1 VVDSLPVEDVS
12 PQKRRS
18 TRIVQAVPITV
29 AGVDALGQPFKE
41 RTTTVMVNCHG
52 CKYQSKHYVPKNST
66 IKLEIPR
73 TDASQPPRLL
83 QGRVVW
89 VQRPRAVRELFQIGL
104 EFEVAGNVWGIAFP
118 PEDWFPLPGEE
129 ASAPVAPASAPA
141 MSPSEFAIELDKI
154 SPAAE
159 TPAPTYT
166 GGPTASPAAPAPGNK
181 LHVVPP
187 PPATSAP
194 PPTQAPPASTAASP
208 QETQLATAKQMAKM
222 VEDAKST
229 LDKSLRREAQSAIND
244 EMTIVRQQLDVQ
256 LHDAV
261 EHAIKVSME
270 RVSESAVKKV
280 VQQAADRTNAIVE
293 DARKATEVS
302 AENLDARV
310 RQAVEQAVS
319 MAAEQAAQQ
328 AAQQAATH
336 NLKNAVE
343 EAVERVISEREAS
356 NPSLS
361 ILSSPEAAQQQLDQ
375 WKKSLEESAH
385 GVRSQTIEAAQADA
399 AAAKQR
405 WNEEFEAALSGATQT
420 VGQKINEATQAS
432 LEQAERDLADQQN
445 QVRASLDQS
454 IAGAQESIAQ
464 AEREFAERQS
474 GVQASLDEA
483 VASAQSRIADAERQA
498 VERHSGLGA
507 SLDQTVASAQERLA
521 QAERDVVERQS
532 GVQASLDKAVASA
545 QSRIADVERQAA
557 ERHSGLGASLDQTV
571 ASAQE
576 RLAQAERDV
585 VERQSSVRASL
596 DEAIS
601 AAQATIESLGSGLE
615 QERGKTEAAKADLQK
630 ASQATIEQTRR
641 NLEDVAAAQHQE
653 AVRRADLAIA
663 ERARQ
668 IEPVLQASAQ
678 QALDR
683 LSSELDQKLA
693 PKIDEAQRAASNL
706 SQAGQEAA
714 QLQTSIRQQ
723 VDQAA
728 GQAAQIEAMVREN
741 ARKVADDAAR
751 VQSATRDQV
760 QRESQQTV
768 EESLDRLRQETA
780 KVPAEFE
787 QNVRA
792 TLTKIEEEFEQK
804 SVGAQHETYEALSK
818 AADWYQKKAHTTMQS
833 SLEKAVEQS
842 TSSLRS
848 RAAEI
853 SSLVASELDH
863 YRRSYVEHSQAE
875 IEEAAKEIVSS
886 ERMKLGENA
895 EIAHAGFVD
904 RVQGVANTSLK
915 QFEEASSIAL
925 AKARADMDA
934 NRDGSLNEFQKTLEK
949 TMLQTVEHAQ
959 VHFQSQIG
967 PVIEALE
974 VNRQRQ
980 HQEWMSQL
988 KKSTE
993 ESIEQYKT
1001 RLENASNSW
1010 LLASA
1015 TTLGQHSQ
1023 AVLDT
1028 LAKAAEKRMRESVA
1042 GVLAGMGDTLKDRL
1056 MGISS
1061 GIAAETDEEEDD
1073 IPPSRK

>member
-1 VVDSLPVEDVS
+1 MVDSLPVEDVS

-141 MSPSEFAIELDKI
+141 MSPSEFAVELDKI

-159 TPAPTYT
+159 TPAPSYS
-166 GGPTASPAAPAPGNK
+166 GGPTASPAASAPANK
-181 LHVVPP
+181 LHVMPAPP
-187 PPATSAP
+187 PTSAP

-280 VQQAADRTNAIVE
+280 VQQAADRTNAIVA

-454 IAGAQESIAQ
+454 IAGAHESIAR

-483 VASAQSRIADAERQA
+483 VTSAQSRIADVERQA
-498 VERHSGLGA
+498 VERHAGLGA

-521 QAERDVVERQS
+521 QAERDVV
-532 GVQASLDKAVASA
+532 D
-545 QSRIADVERQAA
+545 
-557 ERHSGLGASLDQTV
+557 
-571 ASAQE
+571 
-576 RLAQAERDV
+576 
-585 VERQSSVRASL
+585 RQSSVRASL

-601 AAQATIESLGSGLE
+601 VAQVTIESLGSGLE
-615 QERGKTEAAKADLQK
+615 QERGKTEAAKADLQN
-630 ASQATIEQTRR
+630 AAQATVEQTRR

-678 QALDR
+678 QVLDR
-683 LSSELDQKLA
+683 LSGELDQKLA

-706 SQAGQEAA
+706 SQAGQEAK
-714 QLQTSIRQQ
+714 QLQTAIRQQ

-768 EESLDRLRQETA
+768 QETLDRLRQETA

-915 QFEEASSIAL
+915 QFEQASSIAL

-980 HQEWMSQL
+980 HEEWMSQL

>member
-1 VVDSLPVEDVS
+1 MVDSLPVEDAS

-66 IKLEIPR
+66 IKLEVPR
-73 TDASQPPRLL
+73 TDPSQPPRLL

-129 ASAPVAPASAPA
+129 ASAPVAPASTPA

-154 SPAAE
+154 SPAAQK
-159 TPAPTYT
+159 PAPAYSVE
-166 GGPTASPAAPAPGNK
+166 PSASPAAPAPANK
-181 LHVVPP
+181 LHVMPA
-187 PPATSAP
+187 PPATPALPPAP
-194 PPTQAPPASTAASP
+194 APPAPTAASP
-208 QETQLATAKQMAKM
+208 QETPLATAKQMAKM
-222 VEDAKST
+222 VEDAKAA
-229 LDKSLRREAQSAIND
+229 LDKSLRRDAQSAIND

-270 RVSESAVKKV
+270 RVSDSAVKKV

-293 DARKATEVS
+293 DARKATLVS
-302 AENLDARV
+302 AENLDAKV

-319 MAAEQAAQQ
+319 SAAEQAAQQ

-361 ILSSPEAAQQQLDQ
+361 ILSSPEIAQQQLDQ

-385 GVRSQTIEAAQADA
+385 GVRSRTIEAAQADA

-405 WNEEFEAALSGATQT
+405 WNEEFEAALSSGTQT

-432 LEQAERDLADQQN
+432 LEQAERDLAERHN

-454 IAGAQESIAQ
+454 IAGAQESMAQ
-464 AEREFAERQS
+464 TEREFAERQS
-474 GVQASLDEA
+474 GARASLDEA
-483 VASAQSRIADAERQA
+483 VASAQSRIADVERQA
-498 VERHSGLGA
+498 VERHSGLSA
-507 SLDQTVASAQERLA
+507 SLDQTVAGAQQRLA
-521 QAERDVVERQS
+521 QAERDVVERQ
-532 GVQASLDKAVASA
+532 G
-545 QSRIADVERQAA
+545 E
-557 ERHSGLGASLDQTV
+557 
-571 ASAQE
+571 
-576 RLAQAERDV
+576 
-585 VERQSSVRASL
+585 VRASL

-615 QERGKTEAAKADLQK
+615 QERGKTEAAKAELQN
-630 ASQATIEQTRR
+630 AAQATIEQTRR

-653 AVRRADLAIA
+653 AVRRADEAIA
-663 ERARQ
+663 ERTRQ
-668 IEPVLQASAQ
+668 IEPVLQVSAQ
-678 QALDR
+678 QVLDR
-683 LSSELDQKLA
+683 LTSELDQKLA
-693 PKIDEAQRAASNL
+693 PKIDEAQQAASNL
-706 SQAGQEAA
+706 SQAGHKAA
-714 QLQTSIRQQ
+714 QLQTAIRQQ

-728 GQAAQIEAMVREN
+728 EQAAQIEAMVREN
-741 ARKVADDAAR
+741 ARKVADEAAR

-768 EESLDRLRQETA
+768 QESLDRLRQETA

-818 AADWYQKKAHTTMQS
+818 AADWYQKKAHTTMQL
-833 SLEKAVEQS
+833 SLEKAVDQS

-875 IEEAAKEIVSS
+875 IEEAAKEIVSH

-895 EIAHAGFVD
+895 EMAHAGFVD

-925 AKARADMDA
+925 AKARADMEA

-949 TMLQTVEHAQ
+949 SMLQSVEHAQ

-974 VNRQRQ
+974 ANRQRQ

-1061 GIAAETDEEEDD
+1061 GIAAETDDEEDD

>member
-1 VVDSLPVEDVS
+1 VVDSLPIEDAT

-73 TDASQPPRLL
+73 TDPSQPPRLL

-104 EFEVAGNVWGIAFP
+104 EFEAAGNVWGIAFP
-118 PEDWFPLPGEE
+118 PADWFPLPGEE
-129 ASAPVAPASAPA
+129 ASAPVAPVASPA

-154 SPAAE
+154 SPAVQ
-159 TPAPTYT
+159 TPARSVEPAAS
-166 GGPTASPAAPAPGNK
+166 PTAPVPANK
-181 LHVVPP
+181 LHVMPAPPAAPVPP
-187 PPATSAP
+187 PAP
-194 PPTQAPPASTAASP
+194 APPAPTAASP
-208 QETQLATAKQMAKM
+208 QETQLATARQMAKM
-222 VEDAKST
+222 VEDAKAA
-229 LDKSLRREAQSAIND
+229 LDKSLRRDAQSAIND

-302 AENLDARV
+302 AENLEAKV
-310 RQAVEQAVS
+310 RRAVEQAVS
-319 MAAEQAAQQ
+319 GAAEQAAQE
-328 AAQQAATH
+328 AAQQAAAH
-336 NLKNAVE
+336 SLKNAVE
-343 EAVERVISEREAS
+343 EAVERVISQREAS
-356 NPSLS
+356 NPSLN
-361 ILSSPEAAQQQLDQ
+361 ILSSPETAQQHLDQ
-375 WKKSLEESAH
+375 WKKSLEESAQ

-405 WNEEFEAALSGATQT
+405 WNEEFEAALSNGTQT
-420 VGQKINEATQAS
+420 VGEKINEATQAS
-432 LEQAERDLADQQN
+432 LEQAQRELAERQQ
-445 QVRASLDQS
+445 QARASLDQS

-464 AEREFAERQS
+464 TEREFAERQS
-474 GVQASLDEA
+474 GVRASLDEA
-483 VASAQSRIADAERQA
+483 VTSAQSRIADVERQA

-507 SLDQTVASAQERLA
+507 SLDQTVAGAQQRLA
-521 QAERDVVERQS
+521 QAEREVVERQS
-532 GVQASLDKAVASA
+532 G
-545 QSRIADVERQAA
+545 
-557 ERHSGLGASLDQTV
+557 
-571 ASAQE
+571 
-576 RLAQAERDV
+576 
-585 VERQSSVRASL
+585 VRASL

-601 AAQATIESLGSGLE
+601 AAQATIESLGAGLE
-615 QERGKTEAAKADLQK
+615 RERGKTEAAKTELQD
-630 ASQATIEQTRR
+630 AAQATIEQTRR

-653 AVRRADLAIA
+653 AVRRADEAIA

-668 IEPVLQASAQ
+668 IEPVLQVSAQ
-678 QALDR
+678 QVLDR
-683 LSSELDQKLA
+683 LTSELDQKLA
-693 PKIDEAQRAASNL
+693 PKIDEAQQAASNL
-706 SQAGQEAA
+706 SQAGHQAV
-714 QLQTSIRQQ
+714 QLQAAIRQQ

-728 GQAAQIEAMVREN
+728 EQAAQIEATVREN
-741 ARKVADDAAR
+741 ARKVADEAAR
-751 VQSATRDQV
+751 VQVATRDQV

-768 EESLDRLRQETA
+768 QESLDRLRQETA

-792 TLTKIEEEFEQK
+792 TLTKIEDEFEQK

-875 IEEAAKEIVSS
+875 IEEAAKEIVSH

-895 EIAHAGFVD
+895 EVAHAGFVD
-904 RVQGVANTSLK
+904 RVQGVASTSLK
-915 QFEEASSIAL
+915 QFEEASGMAL
-925 AKARADMDA
+925 AKARADMEA

-949 TMLQTVEHAQ
+949 SMLLSVEQAQ

-974 VNRQRQ
+974 ANRQRQ
-980 HQEWMSQL
+980 HQEWVSQL
-988 KKSTE
+988 RKSTE

-1061 GIAAETDEEEDD
+1061 GIAAESEEEEDD
-1073 IPPSRK
+1073 LPPSRK

>member
-1 VVDSLPVEDVS
+1 VVDSLPVEDLS

-129 ASAPVAPASAPA
+129 SSAPVAPASAPA

-154 SPAAE
+154 SPTAE
-159 TPAPTYT
+159 TPAPTHSE
-166 GGPTASPAAPAPGNK
+166 GPTASPAAPAPGNK

-464 AEREFAERQS
+464 AERQFAERQS
-474 GVQASLDEA
+474 GVHASLDEA
-483 VASAQSRIADAERQA
+483 VASAQSRIADVERQA
-498 VERHSGLGA
+498 VERHAGLGA

-521 QAERDVVERQS
+521 QAERD
-532 GVQASLDKAVASA
+532 A
-545 QSRIADVERQAA
+545 
-557 ERHSGLGASLDQTV
+557 
-571 ASAQE
+571 
-576 RLAQAERDV
+576 

-615 QERGKTEAAKADLQK
+615 QERGKTEAAKADLQN

-693 PKIDEAQRAASNL
+693 PKIDEAQRVASNL

-714 QLQTSIRQQ
+714 QLQTAIRQQ

-760 QRESQQTV
+760 QRESQRTV
-768 EESLDRLRQETA
+768 QESLDRLRQETA